1 MAFQKRRGSRPRQV
15 TFSPFRESTAKDA
28 RGLPKPMAGGSAWK
42 MKPGWYLVSSED
54 KMIPPDAQRGMSKRA
69 GSTVVEV
76 KGNHAVYVPSPE
88 DLLAWPRS

>member
-1 MAFQKRRGSRPRQV
+1 
-15 TFSPFRESTAKDA
+15 
-28 RGLPKPMAGGSAWK
+28 MAGGSAWK